1 MKKRTFS
8 KIAYSYLSIVLVTLF
23 VYMFKVQENGYI
35 NTVEQKDNILGFI
48 ILLGIA
54 VVLLGVMM
62 AATKTDKEGRIDSKT
77 ILGGLVIACFFL
89 VWRVGMVIF

>member
-1 MKKRTFS
+1 MKKSTFS
-8 KIAYSYLSIVLVTLF
+8 KIAWSYITLVSVAL
-23 VYMFKVQENGYI
+23 VIYLFKVQENGYI
-35 NTVEQKDNILGFI
+35 NPVGQKDNILWFI
-48 ILLGIA
+48 ILLA
-54 VVLLGVMM
+54 VGLVLLGVMM

>member
-1 MKKRTFS
+1 MKKSTFS
-8 KIAYSYLSIVLVTLF
+8 KIAWSYITLVSVALIIF
-23 VYMFKVQENGYI
+23 MFKVQENGYI

-77 ILGGLVIACFFL
+77 ILGGLVVACFFI
-89 VWRVGMVIF
+89 VWRVGLVIF